1 MVTLGIILLLLGFVA
16 VVVCYIASGPP
27 IASRLGWVAVGLG
40 AILII
45 LGYILPAI
53 PHDYETPGMS
63 HVSHAD

>member
-16 VVVCYIASGPP
+16 IVVCYIASGPP

-53 PHDYETPGMS
+53 PHDYETPRPAAIE
-63 HVSHAD
+63 HHL